1 MTNRERLEENYED
14 ALFAIWMND
23 FAQRRGEQ
31 FLEENERLQNNPEAA
46 VPEKLQRKNLNLI
59 YRELRR
65 NSQHFAFKRIGKAAL
80 QFVAAVA
87 IMAALFGA
95 AYALS
100 PEFRASTLN
109 VLMQLDEK
117 AASFQLVEDESASP
131 EMPALMPTVTVGW
144 LPEGYE
150 SFAPNQ
156 SRLVTTIDCI
166 NTIGNC
172 IHICVYTNNQTL
184 YNLDIEDAD
193 IYKEITIQRYS
204 ALLVKKGEM
213 HRISWADETTGTY
226 VYISSDSVD
235 DTTLTQVAENISVS
249 W

>member
-14 ALFAIWMND
+14 ALFAMWMND

-31 FLEENERLQNNPEAA
+31 FLEENERLQNDPEAA

-65 NSQHFAFKRIGKAAL
+65 NSQHFAFKKIGKAAL

-100 PEFRASTLN
+100 PEFRAGTLN
-109 VLMQLDEK
+109 VLMQLDER
-117 AASFQLVEDESASP
+117 AASFQLVDDESASP
-131 EMPALMPTVTVGW
+131 EMPDIIPTVTVGW
-144 LPEGYE
+144 LPDGYSTSTPIYE
-150 SFAPNQ
+150 
-156 SRLVTTIDCI
+156 RLQTTI
-166 NTIGNC
+166 NC
-172 IHICVYTNNQTL
+172 TNANGDLIRVRVFTEHQTL
-184 YNLDIEDAD
+184 YTFDVEDAD
-193 IYKEITIQRYS
+193 SCKEIIVQDHP
-204 ALLVKKGEM
+204 ALLVYKDGSY
-213 HRISWADETTGTY
+213 RISWADEISGTY
-226 VYISSDSVD
+226 IHVSSDAVD
-235 DTTLTQVAENISVS
+235 EITLTQAAESVTVS

>member
-14 ALFAIWMND
+14 ALFAMWMND

-31 FLEENERLQNNPEAA
+31 FLEENERLQNDPEAA

-65 NSQHFAFKRIGKAAL
+65 NSQHFAFKRIRKAAL

-100 PEFRASTLN
+100 PEFRAGTLN
-109 VLMQLDEK
+109 VLMQLDER
-117 AASFQLVEDESASP
+117 AASFQLVEDESAAP
-131 EMPALMPTVTVGW
+131 EMPALMPNVTVGW
-144 LPEGYE
+144 LPEGYVG
-150 SFAPNQ
+150 ADAVQ
-156 SRLVTTIDCI
+156 SRLQATID
-166 NTIGNC
+166 
-172 IHICVYTNNQTL
+172 YTNANGDLIRVRVFTDDQTF
-184 YNLDIEDAD
+184 YSLDTEDAD
-193 IYKEITIQRYS
+193 LSVPLTIHEQP
-204 ALLVKKGEM
+204 ALLIEKEGM
-213 HRISWADETTGTY
+213 LRILWADTSSGTY
-226 VYISSDSVD
+226 IFVSSSSVD
-235 DTTLTQVAENISVS
+235 ADMLTQVAESVSVS

>member
-14 ALFAIWMND
+14 ALFAMWMND

-31 FLEENERLQNNPEAA
+31 FLEENERLQNDPEAA

-80 QFVAAVA
+80 HFAAAVA

-100 PEFRASTLN
+100 PEFRAGTLN

-117 AASFQLVEDESASP
+117 AASFQLVEDESAAP
-131 EMPALMPTVTVGW
+131 EMPALMPNVTVGW
-144 LPEGYE
+144 VPEGY
-150 SFAPNQ
+150 SQDPPVHDYLQ
-156 SRLVTTIDCI
+156 TTIDCPNADGDLI
-166 NTIGNC
+166 RVRVQTEAQ
-172 IHICVYTNNQTL
+172 TN
-184 YNLDIEDAD
+184 YMFDIEDTD
-193 IYKEITIQRYS
+193 SCTEITIQGVP
-204 ALLVKKGEM
+204 ALLVEKDGVL
-213 HRISWADETTGTY
+213 RIMWADDSSNTY
-226 VYISSDSVD
+226 IFVHSASADID
-235 DTTLTQVAENISVS
+235 TLTRVAESIDIT

>member
-14 ALFAIWMND
+14 ALFAMWMND

-31 FLEENERLQNNPEAA
+31 FLEENERLQNDPEAA
-46 VPEKLQRKNLNLI
+46 VPEKLQRKNLSLI

-80 QFVAAVA
+80 HFAAAVA

-109 VLMQLDEK
+109 VLMQLDER
-117 AASFQLVEDESASP
+117 AASFQLVEDESAAP
-131 EMPALMPTVTVGW
+131 EIPALMPTVTVGW
-144 LPEGYE
+144 LPEGY
-150 SFAPNQ
+150 SHNPPVQ
-156 SRLVTTIDCI
+156 DRLQTTIDHI
-166 NTIGNC
+166 NANGDLIRVRVFTER
-172 IHICVYTNNQTL
+172 QTL
-184 YNLDIEDAD
+184 YTFDIEDAD
-193 IYKEITIQRYS
+193 LCKEIIVQDHP
-204 ALLVKKGEM
+204 ALLVYKDGSY
-213 HRISWADETTGTY
+213 RISWADEISGTY
-226 VYISSDSVD
+226 IHVSSDAVD
-235 DTTLTQVAENISVS
+235 EITLTQVAESITVS

>member
-14 ALFAIWMND
+14 ALFAMWMND

-31 FLEENERLQNNPEAA
+31 FLEENERLQNDPEAA

-80 QFVAAVA
+80 HFAAAVA

-100 PEFRASTLN
+100 PEFRAGTLN

-117 AASFQLVEDESASP
+117 AASFQLVEDESAAP
-131 EMPALMPTVTVGW
+131 EMPALMPNVTVGW
-144 LPEGYE
+144 VPEGY
-150 SFAPNQ
+150 SQDPPVHDYLQ
-156 SRLVTTIDCI
+156 TTIDCPNADGDLI
-166 NTIGNC
+166 RVRVFTE
-172 IHICVYTNNQTL
+172 YQSL
-184 YNLDIEDAD
+184 YSLDIEEAD
-193 IYKEITIQRYS
+193 ICKDILIQDQP
-204 ALLVKKGEM
+204 ALLIEKDDIL
-213 HRISWADETTGTY
+213 RICWADDNTGTY
-226 VYISSDSVD
+226 IFVSSASVD
-235 DTTLTQVAENISVS
+235 ADMLTQVAESVSVS

>member
-14 ALFAIWMND
+14 ALFAMWMND

-31 FLEENERLQNNPEAA
+31 FLEENERLQNDPEAA
-46 VPEKLQRKNLNLI
+46 VPKKLQRKNLNLI

-109 VLMQLDEK
+109 VLMQLDER
-117 AASFQLVEDESASP
+117 AASFQLVEDESAVP
-131 EMPALMPTVTVGW
+131 EVPALMPNVSVGW
-144 LPEGYE
+144 LPEGYYNDT
-150 SFAPNQ
+150 PVYD
-156 SRLVTTIDCI
+156 RLQTTVDCT
-166 NTIGNC
+166 NTNGDLIRVK
-172 IHICVYTNNQTL
+172 VYTDSQTI
-184 YNLDIEDAD
+184 YTFDIEDTD
-193 IYKEITIQRYS
+193 SCTDITIQETP
-204 ALLVKKGEM
+204 ALLVEKEGVL
-213 HRISWADETTGTY
+213 RIMWADTDTNTY
-226 VYISSDSVD
+226 ILVHSDSTD
-235 DTTLTQVAENISVS
+235 IDTLIRVAENIDIS

>member
-14 ALFAIWMND
+14 ALFAMWMND

-31 FLEENERLQNNPEAA
+31 FLEENERLQNDPEAA

-65 NSQHFAFKRIGKAAL
+65 NSQHFVFKRVGKAAL
-80 QFVAAVA
+80 HFAAAVA

-109 VLMQLDEK
+109 VLMQLDER

-131 EMPALMPTVTVGW
+131 EVPALMPNVTVGW
-144 LPEGYE
+144 LPEGYRMDIPFYE
-150 SFAPNQ
+150 
-156 SRLVTTIDCI
+156 RLQTTIDC
-166 NTIGNC
+166 
-172 IHICVYTNNQTL
+172 TNANDDLIRVRVFTDNLTL
-184 YNLDIEDAD
+184 SALDTEEATLC
-193 IYKEITIQRYS
+193 EPVTVQENP
-204 ALLVKKGEM
+204 ALLVEKDETL
-213 HRISWADETTGTY
+213 RITWADTSTNTY
-226 VYISSDSVD
+226 ILIYSSAVDAVTLLQIAESV
-235 DTTLTQVAENISVS
+235 SVS

>member
-1 MTNRERLEENYED
+1 MTNRERLEENFED
-14 ALFAIWMND
+14 ALFAMWMND

-31 FLEENERLQNNPEAA
+31 FLEENERLQNDPEAA

-65 NSQHFAFKRIGKAAL
+65 NSQHFAFKRVGKAAL

-109 VLMQLDEK
+109 VLMQLDER
-117 AASFQLVEDESASP
+117 AASFQLVEDESAAP
-131 EMPALMPTVTVGW
+131 EAPALMPNVTVGW
-144 LPEGYE
+144 LPEGYNA
-150 SFAPNQ
+150 STPVYD
-156 SRLVTTIDCI
+156 RLQTTIDC
-166 NTIGNC
+166 
-172 IHICVYTNNQTL
+172 TNENGDLIRVRVFTD
-184 YNLDIEDAD
+184 NLTFYSLDTEDAD
-193 IYKEITIQRYS
+193 LSVPLTIHEQP
-204 ALLVKKGEM
+204 ALLIEKEDM
-213 HRISWADETTGTY
+213 LRILWADTASGTY
-226 VYISSDSVD
+226 IFVSSSSVD
-235 DTTLTQVAENISVS
+235 ADILTQVAESISVS